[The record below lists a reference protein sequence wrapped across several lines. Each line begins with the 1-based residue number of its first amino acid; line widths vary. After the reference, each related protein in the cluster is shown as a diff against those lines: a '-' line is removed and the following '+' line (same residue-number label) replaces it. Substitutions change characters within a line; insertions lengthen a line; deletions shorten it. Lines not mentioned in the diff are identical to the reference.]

1 MSPDLAIEIWEALR
15 PHISGGFQQ
24 AADDFA
30 AVLIENGM
38 NASEIAAVAQD
49 SYVIKSLAEYADEEL
64 VYEEEDDEDYGFY
77 EDDDDENDNY

>member
-64 VYEEEDDEDYGFY
+64 VYE
-77 EDDDDENDNY
+77 DDDHDDYFNDMYDDNDNY

>member
-1 MSPDLAIEIWEALR
+1 MSPDMAMEIWEALR

-49 SYVIKSLAEYADEEL
+49 GYVIKSLAEYADEEL
-64 VYEEEDDEDYGFY
+64 VYEDEDDEDYGFY
-77 EDDDDENDNY
+77 EDDDENDNY

>member
-64 VYEEEDDEDYGFY
+64 VYEDEDDEDYDFY
-77 EDDDDENDNY
+77 EDDDDNDNY

>member
-1 MSPDLAIEIWEALR
+1 MSPDLAMEIWEALR
-15 PHISGGFQQ
+15 SHISGGFQQ

-38 NASEIAAVAQD
+38 NASDVAAVAQD

-64 VYEEEDDEDYGFY
+64 VYEEEDDEEYSFY
-77 EDDDDENDNY
+77 DDDNDDY

>member
-1 MSPDLAIEIWEALR
+1 MSPDLAMEIWEALR

-38 NASEIAAVAQD
+38 NAGEIAEVAQD
-49 SYVIKSLAEYADEEL
+49 SYVIKSLAEYADEDI
-64 VYEEEDDEDYGFY
+64 VYDEDDEEYDFY
-77 EDDDDENDNY
+77 DDDNDDY

>member
-1 MSPDLAIEIWEALR
+1 MSPDLAMEIWEVLR

-64 VYEEEDDEDYGFY
+64 VYEDEDNEDYDFY
-77 EDDDDENDNY
+77 EDDDENDNY

>member
-38 NASEIAAVAQD
+38 NASEIAEVAQD

-64 VYEEEDDEDYGFY
+64 VYEDDED
-77 EDDDDENDNY
+77 DDYFDDMYDDGNY

>member
-64 VYEEEDDEDYGFY
+64 VYEDDDDEDYGFY
-77 EDDDDENDNY
+77 ENDDENDNY

>member
-1 MSPDLAIEIWEALR
+1 MSPDLAMEIWEALR

-38 NASEIAAVAQD
+38 NANDVAEVAQD

-64 VYEEEDDEDYGFY
+64 VYEDEDYGFY
-77 EDDDDENDNY
+77 EDDDENDNY